1 MEIQMVFSLNTK
13 LVPTLLLSTLAILS
27 FAGRVLA
34 LSTCPNKSE
43 QSTINLGVVTTN
55 PFSACVGGGPTGEEC
70 TNLSFSGLGAFSMQ
84 HTFSFSVNCSMV
96 TDLVTFTGTYAAAVS
111 VLPKYQVVSVYYA
124 PPGAKS
130 NATYGSS
137 YMASTNSAF
146 SNTFSVAN
154 QVSLGVSEIAAKGN
168 SASVAVG
175 WSESSTTS
183 DSIAIST
190 TTSENLQIPGP
201 SSSRNGIDHTQDL
214 IAVWLNPGLT
224 ANVVPGASVPIQVT
238 AVTFDN
244 SDPDQ
249 GMDVY
254 PLSVANL
261 QVLAA
266 GGSPTGV
273 DMTRLARSWSPTGA
287 LTPADYQSILAA
299 DPFAT
304 NANFNPSTDPSAR
317 FDSLVQTINYTP
329 AGSGGQP
336 IITGYNS
343 SYSTTSTAGQSATD
357 MHSVTV
363 AVSSSIPLGTSTLEA
378 DLKAQ
383 TTWTWTNMWSTMQ
396 TSTTGQTAN
405 FQIASPLPTD
415 GYTGPSAIGIYKDNV
430 YGTFMFFGEL

>member
-1 MEIQMVFSLNTK
+1 MVFSLNTK

-201 SSSRNGIDHTQDL
+201 SSSKNGIDHTQDL

-238 AVTFDN
+238 AVTLVPN
-244 SDPDQ
+244 GSAHACGLSEHSCSRPVRDQ
-249 GMDVY
+249 CELQ
-254 PLSVANL
+254 PLHR
-261 QVLAA
+261 
-266 GGSPTGV
+266 PE
-273 DMTRLARSWSPTGA
+273 R
-287 LTPADYQSILAA
+287 
-299 DPFAT
+299 
-304 NANFNPSTDPSAR
+304 
-317 FDSLVQTINYTP
+317 
-329 AGSGGQP
+329 
-336 IITGYNS
+336 
-343 SYSTTSTAGQSATD
+343 
-357 MHSVTV
+357 
-363 AVSSSIPLGTSTLEA
+363 
-378 DLKAQ
+378 
-383 TTWTWTNMWSTMQ
+383 
-396 TSTTGQTAN
+396 
-405 FQIASPLPTD
+405 
-415 GYTGPSAIGIYKDNV
+415 AI
-430 YGTFMFFGEL
+430 

>member
-1 MEIQMVFSLNTK
+1 MIGSTRFAKLLTATLVSLCAVPQIASAINKCNPNGNVFAT
-13 LVPTLLLSTLAILS
+13 
-27 FAGRVLA
+27 
-34 LSTCPNKSE
+34 
-43 QSTINLGVVTTN
+43 QNLGLVTQN
-55 PFSACVGGGPTGEEC
+55 PFTACPTGDPLVSPTC
-70 TNLSFSGLGAFSMQ
+70 TTLTFSGPGSFSILHAFNFQPS
-84 HTFSFSVNCSMV
+84 CPGE
-96 TDLVTFTGTYAAAVS
+96 LYEVTFTGTFGYATT
-111 VLPKYQVVSVYYA
+111 VLPKYQVLSVYYA

-130 NATYGSS
+130 NVVYGSS
-137 YMASTNSAF
+137 YTQSMNSAF

-154 QVSLGVSEIAAKGN
+154 QVSLGVSSIAAKGN
-168 SASVAVG
+168 SATVAVG

-183 DSIAIST
+183 DSIAVST

-201 SSSRNGIDHTQDL
+201 SSSANGIDHTQDL
-214 IAVWLNPGLT
+214 VYVWLNPGLT
-224 ANVVPGASVPIQVT
+224 VDVVGGSVPIEVT
-238 AVTFDN
+238 AVTYDN

-249 GMDVY
+249 GLDIY

-261 QVLAA
+261 KVLAA

-304 NANFNPSTDPSAR
+304 NPNYNPSTDPGSR
-317 FDSLVQTINYTP
+317 FDSLEQTINYTP
-329 AGSGGQP
+329 ADSGGEP
-336 IITGYNS
+336 ITTAYNS

-357 MHSVTV
+357 SHSVSV
-363 AVSSSIPLGTSTLEA
+363 SVSSSIPLGTSTLEA

-383 TTWTWTNMWSTMQ
+383 STWTWTNMWSTLQ

-405 FQIASPLPTD
+405 FSIVSPLPTD
-415 GYTGPSAIGIYKDNV
+415 GYTGPTAIAVFKDNV